1 MKKFFFTGLCSF
13 VFLSTALAQ
22 SLRGLEEAPNK
33 SGRIKQLKIK
43 SLSDLQ
49 QLTPY
54 ESVSVIQKRYL
65 PKTFRG
71 ELNFSITS
79 VINHTFFYLF
89 GASARAGFFIR
100 EDHGLGL
107 EGFVMSP
114 SLDKQ
119 VTDEMINPPNE
130 IVPLGAAALSQL
142 YGGIYY
148 KWSPVFGK
156 FAVLNQKIIY
166 FDMYMTL
173 GAGYSRVVNGLSATK
188 QKLEKEG
195 RLLEGVQAFPELA
208 KDMFPSFNISVG
220 QVFSLTQDWAFN
232 WELKWIYSIIQY
244 KAGTTYTP
252 TDIYL
257 SLGINYYFPEA
268 GYR

>member
-1 MKKFFFTGLCSF
+1 MRKIFFSGLCSF
-13 VFLSTALAQ
+13 LFLFSVPKAW
-22 SLRGLEEAPNK
+22 SLEDLEEAPDR
-33 SGRIKQLKIK
+33 SGRMKQLKIK

-54 ESVSVIQKRYL
+54 QSVSVIQKRYL

-71 ELNFSITS
+71 ELNFSMTS
-79 VINHTFFYLF
+79 VINHKFFYLL

-107 EGFVMSP
+107 EGFAMAPHIS
-114 SLDKQ
+114 KKI
-119 VTDEMINPPNE
+119 TNEMINPPNL
-130 IVPLGAAALSQL
+130 ITPLGSVFSQF
-142 YGGIYY
+142 YGGVYY

-156 FAVLNQKIIY
+156 FAVLNQKIVY

-173 GAGYSRVVNGLSATK
+173 GAGYSRVVDGFSAVRQALEK
-188 QKLEKEG
+188 KGRKLENISSN
-195 RLLEGVQAFPELA
+195 ELD
-208 KDMFPSFNISVG
+208 KNMFPGFNLSLG

-232 WELKWIYSIIQY
+232 WDLKFIWNIIQY
-244 KAGTTYTP
+244 KNGNPRMYGP
-252 TDIYL
+252 DMYL
-257 SLGINYYFPEA
+257 SLGINYYFPGA